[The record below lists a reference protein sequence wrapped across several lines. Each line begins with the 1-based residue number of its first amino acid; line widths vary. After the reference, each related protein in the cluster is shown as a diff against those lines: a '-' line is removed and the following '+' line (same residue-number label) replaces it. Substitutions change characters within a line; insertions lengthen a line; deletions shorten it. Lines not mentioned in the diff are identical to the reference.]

1 MERTPARALIDVKP
15 VAGLDDAERAAL
27 RALTAAV
34 YPPGTVAASPGRH
47 VRWAGPEYSLLVST
61 PEDGLVSHVGLV
73 VRAGALD
80 GVPVR
85 IGGVGSVKTHP
96 SAEGRGHASAGL
108 RRAAEILRDEHR
120 VAFSVL
126 VCQAHLLPFYERLGW
141 AAFPGPVLVEQPAGR
156 TVFTVNRAMVLPGLA
171 PAPSGGEIDLNGLP
185 W

>member
-1 MERTPARALIDVKP
+1 MERPGERPRIEVKR
-15 VAGLDDAERAAL
+15 VADLDDAARAAL

-34 YPPGTVAASPGRH
+34 YPPDVVAASPGRH
-47 VRWAGPEYSLLVST
+47 VRWASPEYSLLLST
-61 PEDGLVSHVGLV
+61 PDGALVSHVGMV
-73 VRAGALD
+73 IRAGALD

-108 RRAAEILRDEHR
+108 RRAAQILRDAHR

-126 VCQAHLLPFYERLGW
+126 VCQAHLIPFYERLGW
-141 AAFPGPVLVEQPAGR
+141 TEFPGRLVVDQPAGR
-156 TVFTVNRAMVLPGLA
+156 TVFTVNRPMVLPGLA
-171 PAPSGGEIDLNGLP
+171 PAPRDGEIDVNGLP